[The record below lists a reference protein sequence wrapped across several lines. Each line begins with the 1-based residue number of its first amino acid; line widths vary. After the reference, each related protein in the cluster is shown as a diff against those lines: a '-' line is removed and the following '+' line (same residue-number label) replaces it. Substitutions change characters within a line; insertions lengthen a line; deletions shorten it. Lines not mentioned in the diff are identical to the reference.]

1 MNPGVVFVRG
11 VWRIIPS
18 EDDTSWIEKVAR
30 EPADDSP
37 CGDYGSLVRKMLNAG
52 LSPEEIARFARIVGY
67 YVAFGMCY
75 HLGDPNA
82 SYEDFDDDTPEIE
95 WDLYEVENDKPTTLI
110 SCVHEHL
117 LMADPSGR
125 EMRPK
130 NAT

>member
-1 MNPGVVFVRG
+1 M
-11 VWRIIPS
+11 
-18 EDDTSWIEKVAR
+18 
-30 EPADDSP
+30 
-37 CGDYGSLVRKMLNAG
+37 RK